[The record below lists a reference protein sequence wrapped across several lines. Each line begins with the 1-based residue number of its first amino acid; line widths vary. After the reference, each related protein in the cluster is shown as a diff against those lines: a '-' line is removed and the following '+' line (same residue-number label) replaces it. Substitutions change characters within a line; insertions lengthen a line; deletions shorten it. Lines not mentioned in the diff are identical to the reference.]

1 MALIIIIRQM
11 IGALNGTFY
20 IFSFY
25 HKKNNFSMFHFL
37 NQLRFL

>member
-20 IFSFY
+20 IFFFLSQ
-25 HKKNNFSMFHFL
+25 KK
-37 NQLRFL
+37 